1 MSRPRVVIPADFP
14 PLVGASPCLARLK
27 DIADFVLHSDR
38 PVDDGE
44 KIRRVSE
51 ADILLNSRGSLKFPR
66 HVLRELPRL
75 KMIAVCGIGYDA
87 IDLPTATEQGIVVCN
102 VPGRTA
108 TVVAEHAVGLMFA
121 VARNMAFQ
129 TIELKAGRW
138 RGDLGVSLT
147 GKQLGV
153 IGTGNIGCEM
163 IRLCRAIGMKAV
175 AWSLHPD
182 PDKAARLGFEYVSL
196 DQLLQKSDVVSLHT
210 RLSDQTRGLM
220 NAERFAVMKHGSILI
235 NTARGAMVETNA
247 LVGALESGA
256 LFGAG
261 LDVFD
266 EEPVPAD
273 HPILRCSRVVL
284 TPHTADTT
292 QEGLDVLTLGCIDN
306 IRAFLAGTPQ
316 NVVNPE
322 VLSACV
328 RTDQ

>member
-1 MSRPRVVIPADFP
+1 MVRPRVVIPADSP
-14 PLVGASPCLARLK
+14 PLVGASPFLARL
-27 DIADFVLHSDR
+27 DEIADVVLYRDR
-38 PVDDGE
+38 PIDDQE

-66 HVLRELPRL
+66 DVLQKLPRL

-87 IDLPTATEQGIVVCN
+87 IDLPSATEQGIVVCN

-108 TVVAEHAVGLMFA
+108 TVVAEHALGLMFA

-138 RGDLGVSLT
+138 RGDLGISLT
-147 GKQLGV
+147 GKHLGV

-163 IRLCRAIGMKAV
+163 IRLCRAVGMKAV

-182 PDKAARLGFEYVSL
+182 PAKAARLGFEYVPL
-196 DQLLQKSDVVSLHT
+196 DQLLQTSDVVSLHT

-220 NAERFAVMKHGSILI
+220 NAQRFAIMKRGSILI
-235 NTARGAMVETNA
+235 NTARGAMVETDALVNA
-247 LVGALESGA
+247 LQSGH

-266 EEPVPAD
+266 EEPISAD
-273 HPILRCSRVVL
+273 HPILSCSRVVL

-316 NVVNPE
+316 NVVNPD
-322 VLSACV
+322 VLSAGAGTG
-328 RTDQ
+328 R